1 MAQRGKPPALKGVH
15 KVLVTGA
22 TGFIGRHLVA
32 QLEKMGK
39 QVVCASRATGFDVTR
54 DRLPLKGVTHVFH
67 LAARIGVE
75 EAWRVPIDYL
85 NTNALGTA
93 RVIDQCRGRCSMTF
107 VSAYVYGNPRRL
119 TIRESDPVDVQNPY
133 ALSKLLGEQICAFYA
148 RFYEVPIVALRPF
161 NIYGPGQDSR
171 LVIPHIVEQFLDS
184 RRRVVLVKDLA
195 PSRDYV
201 YISDA
206 VEGIILGSQ
215 AASGSVFNIGSGTT
229 YTVEEIIERVS
240 KVSGIQKPYRAT
252 GQMRPREID
261 RTCADITAFR
271 KAVGWKP
278 KISIDKGLQLV
289 IESTRR

>member
-85 NTNALGTA
+85 NTNALGAA
-93 RVIDQCRGRCSMTF
+93 RVIDQCRGRCSITF

-119 TIRESDPVDVQNPY
+119 PIRESDPVDVQNPY

-206 VEGIILGSQ
+206 IEGIILASQ
-215 AASGSVFNIGSGTT
+215 VASGSVFNIGSGTT
-229 YTVEEIIERVS
+229 YTVEEIITRVS
-240 KVSGIQKPYRAT
+240 KISGIRKPYHAT
-252 GQMRPREID
+252 GRKRPREID

-271 KAVGWKP
+271 KVVGWRP
-278 KISIDKGLQLV
+278 EISIDKGLRLV
-289 IESTRR
+289 IESMRQ

>member
-206 VEGIILGSQ
+206 IEGIILASQ
-215 AASGSVFNIGSGTT
+215 VASGSVFNIGSGTT
-229 YTVEEIIERVS
+229 YTVEEIITRVS
-240 KVSGIQKPYRAT
+240 KISGIRKPYHAT
-252 GQMRPREID
+252 GRKRPREID

-271 KAVGWKP
+271 KAVGWRP
-278 KISIDKGLQLV
+278 EISIDTGLRLV
-289 IESTRR
+289 IESMRR

>member
-1 MAQRGKPPALKGVH
+1 MAQRRKLPALKGVH

-32 QLEKMGK
+32 RLENMGK
-39 QVVCASRATGFDVTR
+39 QVVCVSRATGFDVTR
-54 DRLPLKGVTHVFH
+54 DRLPLEGVTHVFH
-67 LAARIGVE
+67 LAACVGVE
-75 EAWRVPIDYL
+75 EAWRLPIDYL
-85 NTNALGTA
+85 NTNAMGTA
-93 RVIDQCRGRCSMTF
+93 RVIDQCRGRCSVTF
-107 VSAYVYGNPRRL
+107 ISAYIYGNPRRL
-119 TIRESDPVDVQNPY
+119 PIRESEPVDVQNPY

-271 KAVGWKP
+271 KAVGWRP
-278 KISIDKGLQLV
+278 EISIDTGLRLV
-289 IESTRR
+289 IESMRR

>member
-1 MAQRGKPPALKGVH
+1 
-15 KVLVTGA
+15 
-22 TGFIGRHLVA
+22 
-32 QLEKMGK
+32 
-39 QVVCASRATGFDVTR
+39 
-54 DRLPLKGVTHVFH
+54 
-67 LAARIGVE
+67 
-75 EAWRVPIDYL
+75 
-85 NTNALGTA
+85 
-93 RVIDQCRGRCSMTF
+93 
-107 VSAYVYGNPRRL
+107 
-119 TIRESDPVDVQNPY
+119 
-133 ALSKLLGEQICAFYA
+133 
-148 RFYEVPIVALRPF
+148 
-161 NIYGPGQDSR
+161 
-171 LVIPHIVEQFLDS
+171 
-184 RRRVVLVKDLA
+184 
-195 PSRDYV
+195 V

>member
-85 NTNALGTA
+85 NTNALGAA
-93 RVIDQCRGRCSMTF
+93 RVIDQCRGRCSITF

-119 TIRESDPVDVQNPY
+119 PIRESDPVDVQNPY

>member
-1 MAQRGKPPALKGVH
+1 MGQRQKPSALKGIH

-32 QLEKMGK
+32 QLENMGK
-39 QVVCASRATGFDVTR
+39 QVVCVSRATGFDVTR

-85 NTNALGTA
+85 NTNALGVA

-119 TIRESDPVDVQNPY
+119 PIRESDPVDVQNPY

-148 RFYEVPIVALRPF
+148 RFYGVPIVALRPF
-161 NIYGPGQDSR
+161 NVYGPGQDSR
-171 LVIPHIVEQFLDS
+171 SVIPHIVEQFLDS
-184 RRRVVLVKDLA
+184 QRRVVLVKDLA

-206 VEGIILGSQ
+206 VEGIILASQ

-229 YTVEEIIERVS
+229 YTVKEIITRVS
-240 KVSGIQKPYRAT
+240 KLSGIRKPYRAI
-252 GQMRPREID
+252 GQKRAHEID
-261 RTCADITAFR
+261 RTCADIAAFR
-271 KAVGWKP
+271 KAVGWRP
-278 KISIDKGLQLV
+278 EISIDKGLALV
-289 IESTRR
+289 VESMRR